1 MEILHQLGEL
11 FLAAVPTAVIVLIF
25 YFFLR
30 WSFFG
35 PITGVMAERHARI
48 EGARHYAESVRA
60 AAREKTKTYQETLRK
75 TRAEIFGEQEAARRK
90 ALDERSASI
99 QKARSHANEEIHAA
113 KMRIAAKSKRRAA
126 NWRLRATSLAEQIVR
141 AIFERQPSPAGE
153 AR

>member
-11 FLAAVPTAVIVLIF
+11 FLAAVPTAVFVLIF
-25 YFFLR
+25 YIFLR

-35 PITGVMAERHARI
+35 PITRVMAERHARI
-48 EGARHYAESVRA
+48 EGARRYAESVRA
-60 AAREKTKTYQETLRK
+60 AAQEKNKTYQETLRK
-75 TRAEIFGEQEAARRK
+75 ARGEIFAEQEAARRK
-90 ALDERSASI
+90 ALDERSAAI

-113 KMRIAAKSKRRAA
+113 KMRIAVEIEAA
-126 NWRLRATSLAEQIVR
+126 RGELAASGNQLAEQIVR